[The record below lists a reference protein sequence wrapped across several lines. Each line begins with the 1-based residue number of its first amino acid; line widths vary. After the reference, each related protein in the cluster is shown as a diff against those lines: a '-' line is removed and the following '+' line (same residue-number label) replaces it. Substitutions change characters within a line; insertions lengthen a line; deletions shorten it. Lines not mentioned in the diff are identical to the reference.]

1 MAIVQD
7 WLPPTR
13 ENYETLVFIWQFLYP
28 IVSPSTARPCKNH
41 LFQEL
46 TSLPQLGSLQWII
59 KWYGMGKTSVR
70 SPLNIPGRIA
80 WMTMEAPGFLTLVY
94 IMKTLPLQHG
104 IDDLPWQNRVLGG
117 LFVRPIPSLQPSLF
131 SS

>member
-28 IVSPSTARPCKNH
+28 IVSPPPPLPCPFCQPTSKETSLLT
-41 LFQEL
+41 LFSSSQ
-46 TSLPQLGSLQWII
+46 LPQLGSMQWVI

-80 WMTMEAPGFLTLVY
+80 WMTMEAPGFTFLHRYRTGSHFLD
-94 IMKTLPLQHG
+94 IKK
-104 IDDLPWQNRVLGG
+104 
-117 LFVRPIPSLQPSLF
+117 
-131 SS
+131 